1 MDAAARSEIADPSL
15 APQGEQRIAWV
26 AKHSPV
32 LNRLARER
40 LSDGALRGKRVA
52 VVVHLEAKT
61 AYLATLL
68 ADAGAQVVAS
78 GSNPGSTQDAICAAL
93 VARGIEVHAR
103 HGASREEF
111 DADLLAVA
119 DTEPEIVVDDG
130 AELTARIVEH
140 RPEVAAGLAG
150 VTEETTTGVARLRA
164 MEAAGKLTF
173 PAIAANDALCK
184 HLFDNR
190 YGTGQS
196 TLAAIDR
203 LTNLSFPGREFCI
216 VGYGWV
222 GKGLARAARGA
233 GGRVTVVEIDPVA
246 ALEAHM
252 DGHRVGSLE
261 QALPDADVLIAATGA
276 IDCVPAEAL
285 RFLKDGVLI
294 ANGGHHERE
303 VAIDG
308 LGDGEEV
315 RPGVTEHALPAAAT
329 PTCSPRAARP
339 TSRAATAT
347 RSRSWTCPS
356 PCRRSR
362 RTCSPAAGSRPGCT
376 ASRTSS
382 TARSRGRSWRH
393 SGSRLARRRRSS
405 ARSSRAGRPA
415 SRRSGRSPR
424 RPASGAS
431 R

>member
-1 MDAAARSEIADPSL
+1 M
-15 APQGEQRIAWV
+15 
-26 AKHSPV
+26 
-32 LNRLARER
+32 
-40 LSDGALRGKRVA
+40 
-52 VVVHLEAKT
+52 
-61 AYLATLL
+61 
-68 ADAGAQVVAS
+68 
-78 GSNPGSTQDAICAAL
+78 
-93 VARGIEVHAR
+93 
-103 HGASREEF
+103 
-111 DADLLAVA
+111 
-119 DTEPEIVVDDG
+119 
-130 AELTARIVEH
+130 
-140 RPEVAAGLAG
+140 
-150 VTEETTTGVARLRA
+150 TEETTTGVARLRA

-276 IDCVPAEAL
+276 IDCVPADAL

-315 RPGVTEHALPAAAT
+315 RPGVTEHALPGGGHAYVLAEGRQTNVAGGDGH
-329 PTCSPRAARP
+329 PVEIMDLSFSVQALA
-339 TSRAATAT
+339 
-347 RSRSWTCPS
+347 
-356 PCRRSR
+356 

-376 ASRTSS
+376 ASRRNSI
-382 TARSRGRSWRH
+382 ARSRGRSWRH
-393 SGSRLARRRRSS
+393 SAL
-405 ARSSRAGRPA
+405 AGRGDGETAPFESSWSPA

-424 RPASGAS
+424 RQHPAPRG